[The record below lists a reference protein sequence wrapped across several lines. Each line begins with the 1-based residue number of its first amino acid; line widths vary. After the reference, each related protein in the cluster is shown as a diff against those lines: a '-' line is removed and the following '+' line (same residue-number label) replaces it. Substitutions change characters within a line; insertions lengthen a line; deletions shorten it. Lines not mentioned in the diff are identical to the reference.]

1 MRALRIAAIVACMLA
16 IGGIAAAQPKGSGRL
31 KGKILDETGKPAQD
45 ATVHATLPGLPEP
58 IQVKTNNKG
67 EFELRDLPAGKW
79 DVTFVKEGYAP
90 VKQSID
96 LADKQRIET
105 IEVKLAKADPNE
117 EIQKEYQ
124 RAVALLQQ
132 KDAAGARKVFEDLLA
147 KYPTLHQLQEPIA
160 RTYAA
165 ESNFPK
171 AIEHL
176 RLALEKDP
184 ENAGVKT
191 LLGDLLIET
200 GQKDEGRKMLESID
214 ITKAKDPFP
223 FINMA
228 IGMLNEQK
236 APEGLALME
245 KLVAQFPTVPEVYYY
260 RGRANLANKK
270 NAEAKADLE
279 KFVAMA
285 PPTQREL
292 ADAKKILEQLKD
304 VK

>member
-1 MRALRIAAIVACMLA
+1 VACVLA

-31 KGKILDETGKPAQD
+31 KGKIFDETGKPAQD
-45 ATVHATLPGLPEP
+45 ATVHATLPGLPQP
-58 IQVKTNNKG
+58 VQIRTNNKG

-79 DVTFVKEGYAP
+79 EVTFVKEGYAP
-90 VKQSID
+90 VKQTID
-96 LADKQRIET
+96 LADRQRIEN
-105 IEVKLAKADPNE
+105 IEVKLAKSDPNE

-124 RAVALLQQ
+124 RAVGLLQQ

-147 KYPTLHQLQEPIA
+147 KYPTLELQEPIA

-165 ESNFPK
+165 ENNFPK
-171 AIEHL
+171 AIEYL
-176 RLALEKDP
+176 KMAIEKNPDSVT
-184 ENAGVKT
+184 AKT

-200 GQKDEGRKMLESID
+200 GQKEEGRKTLESID
-214 ITKAKDPFP
+214 MTKAKDPFP

-236 APEGLALME
+236 APEGLALMD

-270 NAEAKADLE
+270 NVEAKADLE
-279 KFVAMA
+279 KFVSMA